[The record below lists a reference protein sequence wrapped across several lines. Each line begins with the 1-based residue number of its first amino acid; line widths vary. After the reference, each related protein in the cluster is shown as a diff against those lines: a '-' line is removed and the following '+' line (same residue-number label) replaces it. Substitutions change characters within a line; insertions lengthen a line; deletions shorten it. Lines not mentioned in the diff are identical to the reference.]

1 MSIAR
6 FLSFVCGGTLFVCGS
21 VHAALLNLSKQDGA
35 PDLFA
40 SFISV
45 NYIAIDK
52 TFTATGFSDTYYP
65 TWGNGSPGTPLGAG
79 TWKLTAT
86 LGANNSIVGGH
97 LDVYNTYNVDSPS
110 GSPDL
115 LLSGNLVTGNAGQV
129 FGFSDPGAANH
140 DEFDFLFQ
148 VQSGSL
154 APQYLAWG
162 NIGAIVLDANFA
174 SGTGFTGDWS
184 QNFSNDGNGVSDAF
198 VPEPSA
204 YGSSATL
211 AAVFALGTAG
221 FKKIRFFACS

>member
-1 MSIAR
+1 MRTSQL
-6 FLSFVCGGTLFVCGS
+6 LSVICSVTLVGGS
-21 VHAALLNLSKQDGA
+21 AHAALLNLAPQEGA

-40 SFISV
+40 SFIQVDYTAS
-45 NYIAIDK
+45 DK
-52 TFTATGFSDTYYP
+52 TFTAKGFSDTYYP
-65 TWGNGSPGTPLGAG
+65 TWGNGSPGTPLNAG
-79 TWKLTAT
+79 TWQLTAT

-97 LDVYNTYNVDSPS
+97 FEVYDSFNVDFPS

-115 LLSGNLVTGNAGQV
+115 LLSGNLVAGAAGQS

-154 APQYLAWG
+154 ASQYLAWG
-162 NIGAIVLDANFA
+162 NIGGIILDANFA
-174 SGTGFTGDWS
+174 SGSGFTGDWS

-204 YGSSATL
+204 YGFSAGIAT
-211 AAVFALGTAG
+211 AFALGMAG
-221 FKKIRFFACS
+221 LKRLRFFTCS

>member
-115 LLSGNLVTGNAGQV
+115 LLSGNLVTGNAGQANY
-129 FGFSDPGAANH
+129 AASKAG
-140 DEFDFLFQ
+140 LIGM
-148 VQSGSL
+148 SKSL
-154 APQYLAWG
+154 AAEIASRNVTVNCVAPGFITTAMTDALTEEQKQRLLPNIPVGYIGEPKDVSGAVVFLASEEARY
-162 NIGAIVLDANFA
+162 I
-174 SGTGFTGDWS
+174 TGQTIHV
-184 QNFSNDGNGVSDAF
+184 NGGMVM
-198 VPEPSA
+198 V
-204 YGSSATL
+204 
-211 AAVFALGTAG
+211 
-221 FKKIRFFACS
+221 